1 MSNSYLMALPSFR
14 APDIEKMSGR
24 ILSGIVLSMFFFASF
39 FTRNIVLSAASP
51 SYALLLTLFV
61 FYDFLYLFQKFK
73 QDESANKS
81 YLELSHKFMQS
92 AISIVAMFLTY
103 FYLIDFPSPFWF
115 DMVLLTCGIL
125 FCVNNLCKV
134 IFEKNNSLQTKFID
148 VFFALTMIIGML
160 IYFNPCGILSFLPN
174 ISGLAKLSY
183 FCFFPLFGV
192 FVSKEAKAVFGTFDF
207 NKFPKYVL
215 GFFLGLLSAFLFHW
229 NLSTKIELLP
239 FVNPGLYLL
248 YLCLVIPLAINKTLA
263 ESYIYQSCVLY
274 IKERW
279 NINAAVCCLLVFA
292 IAAFSAYRQLSHY
305 GTGFMPLMFCFAMCL
320 PKYLGRGF
328 VSFFSGGIEYS
339 AGDYFGSD
347 LFIFALAPVFVFTL
361 GFDSITWG
369 FVGYIFCFSSCVS
382 LLFLIPTS
390 YIESFFELKVT
401 DSSNKPQSLEDYNKN
416 YEKDHALN
424 RSKGDSNEDYREES
438 ENNLGIGDATD
449 NLRALKSF

>member
-51 SYALLLTLFV
+51 SYALLLVLFV
-61 FYDFLYLFQKFK
+61 LFDFFYLFKKFK
-73 QDESANKS
+73 QDKSANKT
-81 YLELSHKFMQS
+81 YLELSHKVMQS
-92 AISIVAMFLTY
+92 AISIVAIFLTY
-103 FYLIDFPSPFWF
+103 FYLLDFPSPFWF
-115 DMVLLTCGIL
+115 DIVLLTCGIL

-134 IFEKNNSLQTKFID
+134 IFEKNSSLQTKFID

-160 IYFNPCGILSFLPN
+160 IYFNPCGIMSFLPN
-174 ISGLAKLSY
+174 MSGLGSLSC

-192 FVSKEAKAVFGTFDF
+192 FVSKEAKAIFATFDI

-229 NLSTKIELLP
+229 TLSTEVELLP
-239 FVNPGLYLL
+239 LVNPGLYFL
-248 YLCLVIPLAINKTLA
+248 YLSLVIPLAINKALA

-292 IAAFSAYRQLSHY
+292 IAAFFAYRQLSNY
-305 GTGFMPLMFCFAMCL
+305 GAGFMPLMLCFAMYL
-320 PKYLGRGF
+320 PKYLGRGI

-347 LFIFALAPVFVFTL
+347 LFVFALAPIFVFTL
-361 GFDSITWG
+361 IPHNITWG
-369 FVGYIFCFSSCVS
+369 FIGYVFCVNFCVS

-401 DSSNKPQSLEDYNKN
+401 DFPTNPKLPKEFKNGKGKDFVPLGVFSDDTDKREKGLEIADNKC
-416 YEKDHALN
+416 
-424 RSKGDSNEDYREES
+424 
-438 ENNLGIGDATD
+438 
-449 NLRALKSF
+449 